1 MNLRV
6 SQNQLYSLLT
16 THLQNSFSSLAQLQ
30 EQVSSGKRI
39 SRPSDDPTGSSLALA
54 LHVRHAQ
61 IDGYSATATSART
74 RVDEASSIV
83 QQASDVLGS
92 ARELTIQG
100 MSTALGAN
108 ARAILATQVDQ
119 LREQMLQLA
128 NTQFDGEYIFGGSNT
143 TQAPVSQSGVG
154 DSAKVAWQGNDHPR
168 MVTVGPGDDIDTG
181 VPGKSLFARWSPTG
195 TTYGGTSGIKAGT
208 SGDQGSGFAN
218 LIVRH
223 DSTSGTTGAG
233 VTLANAGAN
242 DTFLGD
248 RTLEIDASG
257 PKVRLGGGTWVNFTS
272 SAGAYPTDLAVQD
285 DHGATIHLDL
295 SGWSGA
301 GSTNTVH
308 GSGSLSIDGTN
319 FTAING
325 TETNLQLKDPAT
337 GTIIHVDTTS
347 AVRSGQDLVTFGGT
361 TNVFDM
367 LAGLA
372 ADLRNT
378 TLSNDEISKRLGSR
392 LGELDAQHDS
402 LLVGLGSL
410 GARSA
415 RIADVQDRLQTRTVD
430 VESRLTDVE
439 DVDITK
445 AVLDLTRTQQT
456 LQLAEATGA
465 KIIQQTLLNYLR

>member
-1 MNLRV
+1 MRV
-6 SQNQLYSLLT
+6 SQNQLYNLLT
-16 THLQNSFSSLAQLQ
+16 THLQDSFSSLAQLQ

-39 SRPSDDPTGSSLALA
+39 QVPSDDPTGSSLALA

-61 IDGYSATATSART
+61 IDGYASTATSART

-92 ARELTIQG
+92 ARELAIQG

-108 ARAILATQVDQ
+108 ARAILATQVYQ
-119 LREQMLQLA
+119 LREQMMQLA
-128 NTQFDGEYIFGGSNT
+128 NTQYDGEYIFGGSNT
-143 TQAPVSQSGVG
+143 TQSPVKQTGVG
-154 DSAKVAWQGNDHPR
+154 DSAKVTWQGDDHPR

-181 VPGKSLFARWSPTG
+181 VPGKSLFARFSPTG

-223 DSTSGTTGAG
+223 DSTSGTPGAG
-233 VTLANAGAN
+233 VTFANAGAN

-248 RTLEIDASG
+248 RTLEIDSNG

-272 SAGAYPTDLAVQD
+272 TAGAYPTDVAVQD

-295 SGWSGA
+295 SAWTGA
-301 GSTNTVH
+301 ASTSTVH
-308 GSGSLSIDGTN
+308 GSGSLSLDGTN
-319 FTAING
+319 FTAMNG
-325 TETNLQLKDPAT
+325 TETNLQLKDPST
-337 GTIIHVDTTS
+337 GTIIHVDTTA

-367 LAGLA
+367 LAGMA

-378 TLSNDEISKRLGSR
+378 TLTNDEISKRLGAR

-402 LLVGLGSL
+402 VLVGLGSL

-415 RIADVQDRLQTRTVD
+415 RIADVQDRLNTRTVD
-430 VESRLTDVE
+430 VESRLANVE

-456 LQLAEATGA
+456 LQLAESTGA
-465 KIIQQTLLNYLR
+465 KIIQTTLLDYLR